1 MNIFWLKGSEQTKYT
16 HPDVIDAEPDRISCL
31 PDHVI
36 DQILSF
42 LPIKEAGRT
51 SVLSSQWRN
60 KWHTMPNL
68 VFDEHCLS
76 ITAPLDPS
84 IFNIELLR
92 IVDHVLLL
100 HSAPIIK
107 FEISESDYDQSHINL
122 SRIFDRW
129 IFYLIGRSIKELVL
143 DVWLDEHY
151 KIPLCLFSC
160 QSLQHLDLL
169 CCWLKPPT
177 MFEGLNNLT
186 SLELDEVTITQ
197 DALEKLIS
205 GCPLLRSLILTDIDN
220 VTQINIQAPNLKHFD
235 LSGKFKD
242 ISFDN
247 TYRLKSVYV
256 DFTLYLN
263 SENNQSRLQGCS
275 SNLLKFFD
283 RQPRI
288 QTLGIHSYSL
298 KV

>member
-76 ITAPLDPS
+76 KTASQDPS

-107 FEISESDYDQSHINL
+107 FQISDYNQSHINP
-122 SRIFDRW
+122 SPIFDRW

-143 DVWLDEHY
+143 DVWLNEHY

-160 QSLQHLDLL
+160 QSLQHLELI

-205 GCPLLRSLILTDIDN
+205 GCPLLQSLTLIDIDN
-220 VTQINIQAPNLKHFD
+220 VTQINIHAPNLKHFD
-235 LSGKFKD
+235 MMGKFKD

-247 TYRLKSVYV
+247 TFQLETVHVELS
-256 DFTLYLN
+256 LYLN

-283 RQPRI
+283 HQPHI
-288 QTLGIHSYSL
+288 KTLGIHSYSL